1 MKWGAK
7 RSRGLGR
14 LYEDGEAIVRE
25 GEVGS
30 SMFLIQFGRVGIFI
44 DSDGEE
50 RLLRHLS
57 AGDFFGELSVFD
69 DQPRS
74 ATVRA
79 DGQAR
84 ILTLDKRTLLR
95 RFHEDPS
102 LAYRVVETLSH
113 RVRELTDELKDARES
128 VRSEGAS

>member
-1 MKWGAK
+1 
-7 RSRGLGR
+7 LGR
-14 LYEDGEAIVRE
+14 LYADGEAIVRQ
-25 GEVGS
+25 GEVGN
-30 SMFLIQFGRVGIFI
+30 SMFLIQFGSVGVFI

-50 RLLRHLS
+50 QLLRHLK

-69 DQPRS
+69 HQARS

-79 DGQAR
+79 EGEAR

-113 RVRELTDELKDARES
+113 RVRQLTDELTDAREAI
-128 VRSEGAS
+128 RSEGTD